1 MRIWMMLAVVGLGGC
16 ALFGRVEP
24 GMDAAQVRDE
34 VGAPGLSIEAPEG
47 GRIWQYP
54 TQPAGTTFRNVRFDA
69 AGQVVEVWDGLDMA
83 HLAQVQVGMSEA
95 EVARRL
101 GPYRTEVYFSLS
113 GETVRDWNVDN
124 TGNPGLATLFNVHF
138 RDGQV
143 VRTSTSYVYAEDVK
157 FLGGLGGGLRLGA
170 GF

>member
-69 AGQVVEVWDGLDMA
+69 AGHVVEVWDGLDAA
-83 HLAQVQVGMSEA
+83 HQAQIQVGMSEA
-95 EVARRL
+95 EVMRRL
-101 GPYRTEVYFSLS
+101 GPFRTEVYFSLS

-124 TGNPGLATLFNVHF
+124 TMNPGVATHFNVHL
-138 RDGQV
+138 REGKV
-143 VRTSTSYVYAEDVK
+143 VRTSISLVYMNDAN
-157 FLGGLGGGLRLGA
+157 GGLGGRR
-170 GF
+170 